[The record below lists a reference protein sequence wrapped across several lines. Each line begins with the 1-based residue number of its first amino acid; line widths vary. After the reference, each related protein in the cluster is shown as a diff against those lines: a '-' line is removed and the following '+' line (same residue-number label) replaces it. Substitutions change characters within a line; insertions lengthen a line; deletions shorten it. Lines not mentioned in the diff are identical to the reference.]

1 MKLSAPVISASL
13 MAILMLSAVFIIAM
27 GAGSPQLPDIST
39 DASGTWELVG
49 DGANGSLGSSL
60 TLQQDRWLLTG
71 ELQDEDNGTSTAI
84 VGVFINRAGTS
95 FMFDLGNDTRRCLVY
110 GLVDGDNMWLGAMGR
125 DGDIFAFR
133 DQYVRNGAALVAFEP
148 FTALQDEYV
157 AISASQAN
165 STQVSNLT
173 GENLSI
179 TNQNESLV
187 IGAMEQ
193 DVEGTITDRNFTA
206 LGVYKDSSGNGDEAE
221 YYIMMD
227 ATDFWIVQ
235 HDTSTGILSF
245 RTVALSESVGDENQ
259 TVVVMRSYVP
269 QGSGTDLSDDPSY
282 IQMPGAWST
291 VMINIESTGDVQF
304 TGRSVTLDI
313 ANQVEDAFFGV
324 MIAPDYQG
332 HIGGSLF
339 SADDSY
345 FFIAGPAVGNAVNL
359 MYGWID
365 GENMYLFA
373 VFEENGSKVAST
385 EIYRL

>member
-1 MKLSAPVISASL
+1 MILAPL
-13 MAILMLSAVFIIAM
+13 MVILMLSAVFLIAM
-27 GAGSPQLPDIST
+27 GAGSPRLPDIST

-49 DGANGSLGSSL
+49 DGANGSLGSSI
-60 TLQQDRWLLTG
+60 TLQQDHWLLTG
-71 ELQDEDNGTSTAI
+71 ELHDEDNGTSTAI
-84 VGVFINRAGTS
+84 VGVFINRAGTA

-110 GLVDGDNMWLGAMGR
+110 GLVDGDNMWLGAIGR
-125 DGDIFAFR
+125 DGDTFAFR
-133 DQYVRNGAALVAFEP
+133 DQYVRHSAAPVAFES

-157 AISASQAN
+157 AITSYQAN
-165 STQVSNLT
+165 STQASPLT

-179 TNQNESLV
+179 TSQDEGMVL
-187 IGAMEQ
+187 GTMEQ
-193 DVEGTITDRNFTA
+193 DVEGVIVDRDFTA
-206 LGVYKDSSGNGDEAE
+206 LGVYKDSPGTGDGAE

-235 HDTSTGILSF
+235 HNPSTGILSF

-259 TVVVMRSYVP
+259 TVVVMRAYVP
-269 QGSGTDLSDDPSY
+269 LDSGTNLSDDLSH
-282 IQMPGAWST
+282 IQMQGAWRT
-291 VMINIESTGDVQF
+291 VMVDIVSTGDVQF
-304 TGRSVTLDI
+304 TGRSVTLDL
-313 ANQVEDAFFGV
+313 ANQVDDAFFGV

-359 MYGWID
+359 MYGWMD
-365 GENMYLFA
+365 GENLYLFA